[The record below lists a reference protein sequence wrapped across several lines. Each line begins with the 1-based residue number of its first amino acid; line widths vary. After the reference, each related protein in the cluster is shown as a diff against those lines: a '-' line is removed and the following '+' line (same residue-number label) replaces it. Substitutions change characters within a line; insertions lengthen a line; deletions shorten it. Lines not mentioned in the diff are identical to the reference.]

1 MYKELVTY
9 AELLF
14 CSLHLLLF
22 RRSPCRRRRS
32 FVRSLMTEDSSKDNT
47 NRCLFFIRVIFVFIY
62 LIGHFY
68 LSYIDKKKRLRE
80 LSTTKGTKTSGSAMQ
95 ACLKNSNEVSFFRR
109 QHCLT
114 WRMHS
119 HFSALFL
126 FTTIDSVKI
135 TLIAVA

>member
-1 MYKELVTY
+1 MYKELDTY

-32 FVRSLMTEDSSKDNT
+32 FVRSLMTEDSSKDKT

-68 LSYIDKKKRLRE
+68 LSYIDKKKDYESYLLLRARRPLALQCKLVKKILMRCPFLE
-80 LSTTKGTKTSGSAMQ
+80 DNTASPG
-95 ACLKNSNEVSFFRR
+95 ACTVVFQPCSF
-109 QHCLT
+109 L
-114 WRMHS
+114 
-119 HFSALFL
+119 LP
-126 FTTIDSVKI
+126 
-135 TLIAVA
+135 

>member
-1 MYKELVTY
+1 MYKELDTY

-32 FVRSLMTEDSSKDNT
+32 FVRSLMTEDSSKDKT

-68 LSYIDKKKRLRE
+68 LSYIAKKKKRLRE
-80 LSTTKGTKTSGSAMQ
+80 LSTTEGTKTSGSAMQ
-95 ACLKNSNEVSFFRR
+95 AC
-109 QHCLT
+109 
-114 WRMHS
+114 
-119 HFSALFL
+119 
-126 FTTIDSVKI
+126 
-135 TLIAVA
+135 